1 LVLVFNFGFHV
12 FFSRARLFFFLF
24 LPPPPLSFS
33 TFRSAKEDALMVQNF
48 ASNEEEGDS
57 DLRAAAAAAR
67 ASQLA
72 KLRSST
78 HNLRTQLVAY
88 FKLVINH
95 DEQTPAWQQ
104 ARRAVGLQQSVT
116 GVPRSALEMQIGW

>member
-1 LVLVFNFGFHV
+1 LGGFGSWFWFLILVFMY
-12 FFSRARLFFFLF
+12 FSHEPVSFSFFFF
-24 LPPPPLSFS
+24 PPPPLSFS

-95 DEQTPAWQQ
+95 DEQTPGSDDAH
-104 ARRAVGLQQSVT
+104 ADRVPAVFG
-116 GVPRSALEMQIGW
+116 

>member
-1 LVLVFNFGFHV
+1 MYFTHEPVSS
-12 FFSRARLFFFLF
+12 FSFS
-24 LPPPPLSFS
+24 PLSFS
-33 TFRSAKEDALMVQNF
+33 TFRSANENALMVQSF
-48 ASNEEEGDS
+48 AGDEGEGDA

-88 FKLVINH
+88 FKLVIDH
-95 DEQTPAWQQ
+95 DEHTPTWQQ
-104 ARRAVGLQQSVT
+104 ARRAQGLQQSVT